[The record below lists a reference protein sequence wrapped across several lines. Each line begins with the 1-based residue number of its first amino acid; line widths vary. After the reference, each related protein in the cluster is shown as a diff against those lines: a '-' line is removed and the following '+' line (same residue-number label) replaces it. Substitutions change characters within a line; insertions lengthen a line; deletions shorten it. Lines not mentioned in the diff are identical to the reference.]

1 MSEASSSTTRS
12 SNGRKLTADGL
23 VAKLHKKA
31 GVASDARF
39 SLTDHLSAGRTLVQ
53 LRDALL
59 AGEQLSARSAVVL
72 LCTGIALR
80 RRHATSDV
88 PQDEEGASADA
99 SVKQDREAS
108 RALLLESAHLVFALL
123 CILEKRNEGVNTDHA
138 SSVIEHVNDT
148 SLWDVLKPRTKKR
161 PREGEEAG
169 EGEEGAEEEAAG
181 EPGEGEDAAAWR
193 EAMRVNSAEIARH
206 ALRIG
211 ASQLA
216 EGLSYPVMALY
227 FRSASTNMAARM
239 LVKTSD
245 EFVALGVN
253 QGDATVP
260 REKRLLAI
268 VQAAES
274 EAGQSILRDMVLSF
288 LLPSSV
294 VGVRRGLLLSRAAST
309 HAGIDHPTV
318 VGRGHDTAMAGAE
331 FIWTNGDDELE
342 RMCCLLSGLAILT
355 TKGGSDPIRKLEA
368 FNGRVSLPFLE
379 TTGLGQLGPRL
390 VLFPE
395 ARRWVLYRLD
405 SKGTPKVLSSLSGF
419 DGLCT
424 CALAMVA
431 T

>member
-12 SNGRKLTADGL
+12 SNGRKLTADDL
-23 VAKLHKKA
+23 VTKLHKKA

-59 AGEQLSARSAVVL
+59 SGEELSARSAVVL
-72 LCTGIALR
+72 LC
-80 RRHATSDV
+80 
-88 PQDEEGASADA
+88 
-99 SVKQDREAS
+99 
-108 RALLLESAHLVFALL
+108 
-123 CILEKRNEGVNTDHA
+123 ILEKRNQGVDTDQA
-138 SSVIEHVNDT
+138 NGVIEHVNDT
-148 SLWDVLKPRTKKR
+148 SLWDILKPQTKKR
-161 PREGEEAG
+161 PREA
-169 EGEEGAEEEAAG
+169 EGSGDAEEEAAAG

-211 ASQLA
+211 ASQLTD
-216 EGLSYPVMALY
+216 GLAYPMMALY

-253 QGDATVP
+253 QGDATVS
-260 REKRLLAI
+260 RAKRLLAI

-294 VGVRRGLLLSRAAST
+294 IGVRRGLLLSRAAST
-309 HAGIDHPTV
+309 HAGIDHQDI

-390 VLFPE
+390 ALFPE

-419 DGLCT
+419 EGLCT
-424 CALAMVA
+424 CVLAMVA
-431 T
+431 A

>member
-12 SNGRKLTADGL
+12 SNGRKHTADDL
-23 VAKLHKKA
+23 VKKLHKKA
-31 GVASDARF
+31 GVASDERF

-80 RRHATSDV
+80 RRHAASEV
-88 PQDEEGASADA
+88 SPEDEGPSADA
-99 SVKQDREAS
+99 AVKMDRETS

-123 CILEKRNEGVNTDHA
+123 CIVEKRNEGVDTDQA

-148 SLWDVLKPRTKKR
+148 SLWDVLKPRSKKR
-161 PREGEEAG
+161 PREG
-169 EGEEGAEEEAAG
+169 GEEGAEGAEEAAAG

-211 ASQLA
+211 ASQLVD
-216 EGLSYPVMALY
+216 GLSYPVMALY

-245 EFVALGVN
+245 EFVALGVSR
-253 QGDATVP
+253 GDASVP

-288 LLPSSV
+288 LLPASV

-309 HAGIDHPTV
+309 HAGIDHPAA
-318 VGRGHDTAMAGAE
+318 VGRAHDTAMAGAE

-355 TKGGSDPIRKLEA
+355 TKGGTDPIRKLEA

-379 TTGLGQLGPRL
+379 TTGIGQLGARL
-390 VLFPE
+390 ALFPE

-419 DGLCT
+419 DGLCE